1 MPVAWLK
8 SCKLPQTA
16 HARADGNTP
25 TPGIPGCARGK
36 PDAKMPSH
44 GVLVKIDCMDTGP
57 IIDQLRTDFPGLLA
71 IYGFGSRFSGQAS
84 PQSDLDLAILVEG
97 KATAEALWAESNRL
111 ADRLGMD
118 VDLVDLRSAST
129 VMQYQIVT
137 TGQRLWERDAQA
149 DIYESYI
156 LSEKTDLDALR
167 SGQIEDIQHSGRIY
181 DR

>member
-1 MPVAWLK
+1 
-8 SCKLPQTA
+8 
-16 HARADGNTP
+16 
-25 TPGIPGCARGK
+25 
-36 PDAKMPSH
+36 MPSH

-57 IIDQLRTDFPGLLA
+57 IIDQLRNDFPGLLA

-97 KATAEALWAESNRL
+97 KATAEALWAEANRL
-111 ADRLGMD
+111 ADMLGMD

-137 TGQRLWERDAQA
+137 TGQRLWQRDAQA

-156 LSEKTDLDALR
+156 LSAKTDLDALR